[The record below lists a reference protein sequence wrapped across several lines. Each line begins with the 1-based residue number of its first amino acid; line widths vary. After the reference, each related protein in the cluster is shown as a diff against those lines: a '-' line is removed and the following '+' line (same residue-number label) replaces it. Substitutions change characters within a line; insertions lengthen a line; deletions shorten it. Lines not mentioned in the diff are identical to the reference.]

1 MSALRIAFI
10 ADIHANLPALEAV
23 VADLRTQ
30 APDAVFH
37 LGDLVNRCPWPGEVV
52 DLIVAAGWAGIYGNH
67 DHVVARLHTPEN
79 RTPFTD
85 RDRFRDL
92 WWTAGALTASQLK
105 YLYDLPETLPLEFP
119 GAPALRLIHGM
130 PGNCYWGLYGGSP
143 DAELAQQVASVA
155 EPVVISAHTHRPL
168 DRRVARWQLFNPGSV
183 GMPYNEDPR
192 AQYCL
197 LDLVAGG
204 GGLAWAATFR
214 QVAYDRDLLPL
225 AFYAG
230 DFAVGMGPL
239 LELNLRTALSG
250 HAYIS
255 DFGYWLRDQ
264 SPALKADLGQAVS
277 EYLARHGPGQWAF
290 ELA

>member
-155 EPVVISAHTHRPL
+155 EAVDDIAFGTANGPTRLGPFVRVMSAASTMARADGPPEPMTMPVRGLETCSSDRPAISM
-168 DRRVARWQLFNPGSV
+168 SS
-183 GMPYNEDPR
+183 
-192 AQYCL
+192 C
-197 LDLVAGG
+197 
-204 GGLAWAATFR
+204 
-214 QVAYDRDLLPL
+214 
-225 AFYAG
+225 
-230 DFAVGMGPL
+230 
-239 LELNLRTALSG
+239 
-250 HAYIS
+250 
-255 DFGYWLRDQ
+255 
-264 SPALKADLGQAVS
+264 KAI
-277 EYLARHGPGQWAF
+277 
-290 ELA
+290 